1 MIRCHLS
8 TLMGRHKLN
17 IADVHRITG
26 LNRTT
31 ISNLYY
37 ERTQRIEMEAI
48 EKLCV
53 LFKCQVGDLFEFV
66 ESDTG
71 AQTM

>member
-8 TLMGRHKLN
+8 TLMGRHKMN
-17 IADVHRITG
+17 IADVHRDTG

-37 ERTQRIEMEAI
+37 ERTQRVEMEAL

-53 LFKCQVGDLFEFV
+53 LFKCGVGDLFEYV
-66 ESDTG
+66 PGIVDS
-71 AQTM
+71 QTT